1 MSWRIVN
8 IFEVTSDHNVKGKSK
23 VCTIVFND
31 NLEDISNVCVVGGGE
46 ESCEDKGED
55 KRDEEHI

>member
-1 MSWRIVN
+1 VN
-8 IFEVTSDHNVKGKSK
+8 IFEVTSDHNVRGKSK